1 MSTCFLFFNNFEFED
16 FVSLKITNCNE
27 TVPLAKRTVDEI
39 KDLQNNSRTLIVLSA
54 SFFGIYEVGLPK
66 VNEQKLRRTLPY
78 ALEENLAQNVDEV
91 HFAFDQKFYD
101 GENYLTAIV
110 DKNKFCD
117 FIEKLKSFNISFDAV
132 TIDYFAL
139 DKEEVVFTSDGSVLV
154 NDINFKG
161 SLPKELLPVYLNEN
175 IQNILSF
182 KDSVIPKEIELA
194 LKKTNRSIYE
204 GCCYSWIASRLM
216 ERGYLNL
223 CQGEFLIKNKKHTI
237 LGWYKISGAFT
248 VLASMSFIVL
258 NLINFNVL
266 STEIKKVDENIE
278 VIYRD
283 FFPNASSVISPKFR
297 IEQLVKQSQNNNEGF
312 LFVLLN
318 ELGLALNNS
327 DYTIEKIDFKN
338 KELIVALVL
347 SDFKAL
353 ESIETKLKVKKIT
366 VNQKQALSS
375 NEKVFATLEL
385 KF

>member
-1 MSTCFLFFNNFEFED
+1 MSTCFLFFNNFEFAE
-16 FVSLKITNCNE
+16 FFSLKIINFNE
-27 TVPLAKRTVDEI
+27 AVPLAKRTVSEI
-39 KDLQNNSRTLIVLSA
+39 RELQHNSRTVIVLSA
-54 SFFGIYEVGLPK
+54 SLFGIYEVPLPK
-66 VNEQKLRRTLPY
+66 INEQKLRRTLPY

-101 GENYLTAIV
+101 GENYLTTLV
-110 DKNKFCD
+110 DKNKFRD
-117 FIEKLKSFNISFDAV
+117 FIEKLKSFNISFDAI

-139 DKEEVVFTSDGSVLV
+139 DKEEVVFASDGGVLV

-161 SLPKELLPVYLNEN
+161 SLPQELLPLYLNEN
-175 IQNILSF
+175 IANILSF
-182 KDSVIPKEIELA
+182 EDSIIPKEIELF
-194 LKKTNRSIYE
+194 LKEKNRLVYDV
-204 GCCYSWIASRLM
+204 CCYSWIARRLM

-237 LGWYKISGAFT
+237 VRWYKISGAFT
-248 VLASMSFIVL
+248 VLASISFIFF
-258 NLINFNVL
+258 NLVNFNIL
-266 STEIKKVDENIE
+266 GKEINKIDENIE
-278 VIYRD
+278 IIYRD
-283 FFPNASSVISPKFR
+283 FFPKASSIISPKFR
-297 IEQLVKQSQNNNEGF
+297 IEQLLKQNENNNEGF

-318 ELGLALNNS
+318 ELGLALNNAE
-327 DYTIEKIDFKN
+327 YAIEKIDFKD